1 MMVDNE
7 FAKRLFAAFAA
18 ASLLKAEHRE
28 CSAKLRALL
37 TESEQIKAELR
48 EWKPWKIQAALCDDL
63 SNRLQRAWLA
73 DRR

>member
-1 MMVDNE
+1 MTVDNE

-48 EWKPWKIQAALCDDL
+48 ECKPRKLELVPCNDL
-63 SNRLQRAWLA
+63 SNSLQRVWLA
-73 DRR
+73 DGL